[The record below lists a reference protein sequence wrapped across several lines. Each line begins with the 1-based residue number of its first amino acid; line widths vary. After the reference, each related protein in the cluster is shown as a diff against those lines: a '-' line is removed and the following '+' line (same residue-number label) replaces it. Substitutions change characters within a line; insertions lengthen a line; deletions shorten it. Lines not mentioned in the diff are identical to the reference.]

1 MASNT
6 KERLRDLYMDIE
18 AAVQNIKADPV
29 EKNLNELTSCLN
41 KFFNNSECLG
51 TMYTPNTDK
60 LFFGVYAFP
69 KIKGDDVVDI
79 LFKNKRYIVER
90 YWLELDSKLFGD
102 YLDLTSAE
110 ITALI
115 IHDVGHLVNDSAP
128 AEVVKR
134 EIDKYLTDNNDT
146 LKVSSSVHYRGIL
159 AYGFADALRKY
170 TTIFEEDHYVSE
182 DITDEFIDWCDF
194 SGLVVSAFNKVDRI
208 GYNFN
213 REIQNKF
220 ITLSWVLRIYR
231 DIAHNRIPSLMGI
244 KRCIELSPSKIEK
257 KELKNLATRISRID
271 DDTLLESTD
280 INAGALLEDV
290 RDYLLH
296 RNPESIDSYS
306 IMEAVKND
314 IIDIALEKDNYNEPD
329 AMPDLLGKI
338 NSKLS
343 AIQDYVDNDSSMT
356 KDEYKQW
363 NGMYKELGIMR
374 DDISKGSI
382 YARSK
387 HMVNTYNGTGEQ

>member
-1 MASNT
+1 
-6 KERLRDLYMDIE
+6 
-18 AAVQNIKADPV
+18 
-29 EKNLNELTSCLN
+29 
-41 KFFNNSECLG
+41 
-51 TMYTPNTDK
+51 
-60 LFFGVYAFP
+60 
-69 KIKGDDVVDI
+69 
-79 LFKNKRYIVER
+79 
-90 YWLELDSKLFGD
+90 
-102 YLDLTSAE
+102 
-110 ITALI
+110 
-115 IHDVGHLVNDSAP
+115 
-128 AEVVKR
+128 
-134 EIDKYLTDNNDT
+134 
-146 LKVSSSVHYRGIL
+146 
-159 AYGFADALRKY
+159 
-170 TTIFEEDHYVSE
+170 
-182 DITDEFIDWCDF
+182 
-194 SGLVVSAFNKVDRI
+194 
-208 GYNFN
+208 
-213 REIQNKF
+213 
-220 ITLSWVLRIYR
+220 
-231 DIAHNRIPSLMGI
+231 MGI